1 MGGEGDAGTEL
12 GGGST
17 ERGPLRGGPR
27 VAAWGE
33 AGRPGVHP
41 QLPTYHWRKV
51 PRASAVALP
60 GCRGGS
66 WVSAAGAWGRREGCA
81 QVPGEHSPGRRSR
94 CCVSGG
100 VEGGSSG
107 SCCPGGSNSRARV
120 SVKNFIWC
128 LRSVSHWPNVCPMT
142 VPEPVAEQWTWS
154 VASPWGAWSCRL
166 SSSSGTG
173 MVPARDAERMT
184 P

>member
-1 MGGEGDAGTEL
+1 MGTA
-12 GGGST
+12 
-17 ERGPLRGGPR
+17 
-27 VAAWGE
+27 
-33 AGRPGVHP
+33 AGRAQG
-41 QLPTYHWRKV
+41 RGMGRGRAAG
-51 PRASAVALP
+51 RASPASHLP
-60 GCRGGS
+60 LAEGAEGIGCRTPGLQRRVLGVSSGGLGQKRG
-66 WVSAAGAWGRREGCA
+66 VRA
-81 QVPGEHSPGRRSR
+81 VPGERSPGRRSR

-128 LRSVSHWPNVCPMT
+128 LGSVSHWPNVCPMT

-166 SSSSGTG
+166 SSSSGAG